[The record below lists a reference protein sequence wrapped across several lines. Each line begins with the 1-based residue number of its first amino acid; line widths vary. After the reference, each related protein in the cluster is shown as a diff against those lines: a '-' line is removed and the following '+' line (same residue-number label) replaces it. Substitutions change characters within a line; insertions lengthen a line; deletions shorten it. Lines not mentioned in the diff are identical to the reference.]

1 MGLAYTLVLPYIVLL
16 FKALF
21 FCMVAIVI
29 RGTLPRYRFDQLTQ
43 LTWKHF
49 VFIWL
54 GFLLTNAALFSIFL
68 AS

>member
-1 MGLAYTLVLPYIVLL
+1 MPMVVLL

-21 FCMVAIVI
+21 FCIVAIVI

-49 VFIWL
+49 VLVWL
-54 GFLLTNAALFSIFL
+54 GFLLLNAALLFIFMGC
-68 AS
+68 

>member
-1 MGLAYTLVLPYIVLL
+1 MPFIVLL

-43 LTWKHF
+43 LT
-49 VFIWL
+49 
-54 GFLLTNAALFSIFL
+54 
-68 AS
+68 